1 MNLAMKGGK
10 HMATET
16 FLEKGFT
23 VTPDKVDRFIEI
35 MTSDVKRKPRTRKAT
50 VRYLK
55 GKEIRDFLKL

>member
-1 MNLAMKGGK
+1 
-10 HMATET
+10 MATET